1 MDRARFET
9 LLAAYGADVNRW
21 PEEER
26 AGAAG
31 FLTQHEVELRAALKE
46 AREIDSMLLHAAAAP
61 RLDTLAAR
69 ILASAPRRVEMFDRR
84 ALLALAAC
92 AVFGL
97 VVGYGGGLLAPTPLE
112 DDSYFAMAF
121 EAPMAGDEG

>member
-9 LLAAYGADVNRW
+9 LLAAYGADRNRW

-26 AGAAG
+26 AEADAFLERHRADLDEELKAA
-31 FLTQHEVELRAALKE
+31 Q
-46 AREIDSMLLHAAAAP
+46 EIDALLSYAVATPELGGLSASILAAAP
-61 RLDTLAAR
+61 RR
-69 ILASAPRRVEMFDRR
+69 SEGFDRR
-84 ALLALAAC
+84 AWLALAAC
-92 AVFGL
+92 AVFG
-97 VVGYGGGLLAPTPLE
+97 VVLGYGGGLLAPAPIE